1 MKAIQ
6 FCICTLTL
14 LILTACG
21 DGVSLSSGL
30 SAQQVA
36 GPNAQEGVFID
47 SAVEGVTYTTPTRSG
62 TTDSNGTFVYLF
74 GEVVTFSIGGIT
86 LGSAVGQPQ
95 LTPIDLVPGAIDA
108 TDQQVTNILRFV
120 QSLDA
125 DSDPSNGISIPAAV
139 LANAAGQT
147 LDFNQATVAFEAD
160 TNALLALLYPVPAMP
175 PALVSEV
182 AALAHFTGT
191 GGAPQSAIV
200 FTSTDSSGDVD
211 LYLIN
216 EDGTGLTPLA
226 TGPEVETSDGL
237 TAGGR
242 VIYSQSA
249 SLGSETDI
257 YSVNTDGSG
266 MLPVAVTGD
275 FATPLA
281 VTASGRLIFVRGA
294 DPLFGPFDI
303 YSINA
308 DGSDSVQ
315 LTNTPAENEIIAGQ
329 VLGER
334 IVFTRVD
341 AGAQSDIFSINA
353 DGSGIQQ
360 LTNTT
365 AENEIA
371 MGVLASG
378 RVIYVRDVG
387 GQLDLFSIPADGS
400 GVEEMMAADPIDSED
415 FAAEISGDRII
426 FNRTESGPQVDLYLR
441 NADGSGSEVPI
452 ATDLLSEDFAGET
465 PDGRL
470 IFDRTDGFLNFD
482 IYAVDADG
490 TNPSPLAVVASDWEI
505 FANITADGRI
515 IYNRLI
521 GFSEFDMY
529 SVNADGS
536 GTTPIAKTTD
546 SETAWA
552 VTIGDRIIFNR
563 TTGTQT
569 DLFGINSD
577 GSGAEVILAN
587 DPANNEDFGGL
598 LH

>member
-1 MKAIQ
+1 MKTIQ

-14 LILTACG
+14 LILTACS
-21 DGVSLSSGL
+21 DGVSSSSGPN
-30 SAQQVA
+30 AQQAA
-36 GPNAQEGVFID
+36 GPNAQQGVFID
-47 SAVEGVTYTTPTRSG
+47 SAVEGVTYTTLTRSG

-108 TDQQVTNILRFV
+108 TDQQVINILRFV

-125 DSDPSNGISIPAAV
+125 DSDPSNGISIPAAAQ
-139 LANAAGQT
+139 ANAAGQT

-160 TNALLALLYPVPAMP
+160 ANALLALLYPLPALP
-175 PALVSEV
+175 PALVSEA
-182 AALAHFTGT
+182 AALAHFTGV

-242 VIYSQSA
+242 VIYSQST

-275 FATPLA
+275 YATPLA

-294 DPLFGPFDI
+294 NPLFGPFDI

-308 DGSDSVQ
+308 DGSGQVQ

-329 VLGER
+329 ALGER

-341 AGAQSDIFSINA
+341 AGTQSDIFSINA
-353 DGSGIQQ
+353 DGSGQVQ
-360 LTNTT
+360 LTNTPT
-365 AENEIA
+365 ENEIA

-400 GVEEMMAADPIDSED
+400 GVEVTLATDTINSED

-426 FNRTESGPQVDLYLR
+426 FNRTSGPQVDLYLR

-465 PDGRL
+465 PGGRL
-470 IFDRTDGFLNFD
+470 IFDRTNGFINVD

-490 TNPSPLAVVASDWEI
+490 TNQSPLAVDASDWEI

-515 IYNRLI
+515 IYNRWI
-521 GFSEFDMY
+521 GFIEFDMY

-552 VTIGDRIIFNR
+552 VTLGDRIIFNR
-563 TTGTQT
+563 ITGLQT

-587 DPANNEDFGGL
+587 DPANHEDFGGL

>member
-1 MKAIQ
+1 MKTIQ

-14 LILTACG
+14 LILTACS
-21 DGVSLSSGL
+21 DGGSSSSG
-30 SAQQVA
+30 SNAQQ
-36 GPNAQEGVFID
+36 GVFID

-160 TNALLALLYPVPAMP
+160 ANALLALLYPVPAMP
-175 PALVSEV
+175 PALVSEA
-182 AALAHFTGT
+182 AALAHFTGA

-200 FTSTDSSGDVD
+200 FTSTNSGGDVD

-275 FATPLA
+275 YAIPLA

-294 DPLFGPFDI
+294 DPLNGPFDI

-308 DGSDSVQ
+308 DGSNPVQ

-329 VLGER
+329 ALGER

-360 LTNTT
+360 LTNTP

-387 GQLDLFSIPADGS
+387 GQLDLFSILADGS
-400 GVEEMMAADPIDSED
+400 GVEVMLAADPINSED

-452 ATDLLSEDFAGET
+452 ASDLLSEDFAGET
-465 PDGRL
+465 PGGRL

-490 TNPSPLAVVASDWEI
+490 TNLSPLAVDASDWEI

-521 GFSEFDMY
+521 GFSEFDIY

-536 GTTPIAKTTD
+536 GTTPIANTTD

>member
-1 MKAIQ
+1 MKTIQ
-6 FCICTLTL
+6 FCICTLAL
-14 LILTACG
+14 LILTACS
-21 DGVSLSSGL
+21 DGGSSSSEPNEQLG
-30 SAQQVA
+30 VA
-36 GPNAQEGVFID
+36 PNEKQGVFID
-47 SAVEGVTYTTPTRSG
+47 SAVEGVTYTTPTLSG
-62 TTDSNGTFVYLF
+62 TTDSDGTFVYLF

-125 DSDPSNGISIPAAV
+125 DSDPSNGISIPTAA
-139 LANAAGQT
+139 LTNAAGQT
-147 LDFNQATVAFEAD
+147 LDFNQATVAFEVDA
-160 TNALLALLYPVPAMP
+160 NALLALLYPLPAIS

-182 AALAHFTGT
+182 AALAHFTGA
-191 GGAPQSAIV
+191 GGVSQSAIV
-200 FTSTDSSGDVD
+200 FTSTDSRGDVD

-216 EDGTGLTPLA
+216 EDGTGLTALA
-226 TGPEVETSDGL
+226 TGPDVETSDGL

-242 VIYSQSA
+242 VIYSKSA
-249 SLGSETDI
+249 SLHSETDI

-266 MLPVAVTGD
+266 MLPVAVTVD
-275 FATPLA
+275 YATPLA

-294 DPLFGPFDI
+294 NQLLGPFDI

-308 DGSDSVQ
+308 DGSGQVQ

-329 VLGER
+329 ALGER

-341 AGAQSDIFSINA
+341 ASAQSDIFSINA
-353 DGSGIQQ
+353 DGSGIEQ
-360 LTNTT
+360 LTDTP
-365 AENEIA
+365 AQNEIA

-400 GVEEMMAADPIDSED
+400 GVEVTLATDTIDSED

-441 NADGSGSEVPI
+441 NADGSGNEVPI
-452 ATDLLSEDFAGET
+452 ATDLLSEDFAAET

-470 IFDRTDGFLNFD
+470 IFDRANGFFNFD
-482 IYAVDADG
+482 IYAVDTDG
-490 TNPSPLAVVASDWEI
+490 TSLSPLADDAEWEI

-521 GFSEFDMY
+521 GLSEFDMY

-536 GTTPIAKTTD
+536 GTTPIAKTID
-546 SETAWA
+546 SETALA

-563 TTGTQT
+563 TTGSQT
-569 DLFGINSD
+569 DLFSINSD
-577 GSGAEVILAN
+577 GSDTEVILAN
-587 DPANNEDFGGL
+587 DPAKNEDFAGL

>member
-1 MKAIQ
+1 MKTIQ
-6 FCICTLTL
+6 FCICTLAL
-14 LILTACG
+14 LILTACS
-21 DGVSLSSGL
+21 DGGSS
-30 SAQQVA
+30 SSESNEKQ
-36 GPNAQEGVFID
+36 GVFID
-47 SAVEGVTYTTPTRSG
+47 SAVEGVTYTTPTLSG
-62 TTDSNGTFVYLF
+62 TTDSDGTFVYLF

-95 LTPIDLVPGAIDA
+95 LTPIDLIPGAIDA

-125 DSDPSNGISIPAAV
+125 DSDPSNGISIPTAA
-139 LANAAGQT
+139 LTNAAGQT
-147 LDFNQATVAFEAD
+147 LDFNQATVAFEVDA
-160 TNALLALLYPVPAMP
+160 NALLALLYPLPAIS

-182 AALAHFTGT
+182 AALAHFTGA
-191 GGAPQSAIV
+191 GGVSQSAIV
-200 FTSTDSSGDVD
+200 FTSTDSGGDVD

-216 EDGTGLTPLA
+216 EDGTGLTALA
-226 TGPEVETSDGL
+226 TGPDVETSDGL

-275 FATPLA
+275 YATPLA

-294 DPLFGPFDI
+294 NQLLGPFDI

-308 DGSDSVQ
+308 DGSGQVQ

-329 VLGER
+329 ALGER

-341 AGAQSDIFSINA
+341 ASAQSDIFSINA

-360 LTNTT
+360 LTNTP

-387 GQLDLFSIPADGS
+387 GQLDLFSILADGS
-400 GVEEMMAADPIDSED
+400 GVEVTLAADPINSED

-426 FNRTESGPQVDLYLR
+426 FNRTESGMQVDLYLR
-441 NADGSGSEVPI
+441 NSDGSGIEVPI
-452 ATDLLSEDFAGET
+452 ASDPLSEDFAGET
-465 PDGRL
+465 PGGRL
-470 IFDRTDGFLNFD
+470 IFDRTNGFNFD
-482 IYAVDADG
+482 IYAVDTSG
-490 TNPSPLAVVASDWEI
+490 TNLSPLAVDTSDWEI

-536 GTTPIAKTTD
+536 GTTPIANTTD

-563 TTGTQT
+563 TTGAQT

-577 GSGAEVILAN
+577 GSGAEVMLAN

>member
-1 MKAIQ
+1 M
-6 FCICTLTL
+6 
-14 LILTACG
+14 
-21 DGVSLSSGL
+21 
-30 SAQQVA
+30 
-36 GPNAQEGVFID
+36 
-47 SAVEGVTYTTPTRSG
+47 
-62 TTDSNGTFVYLF
+62 
-74 GEVVTFSIGGIT
+74 VTFSIGGIT

-160 TNALLALLYPVPAMP
+160 ANALLALLYPVPAMP
-175 PALVSEV
+175 PALVSEA
-182 AALAHFTGT
+182 AALAHFTGA
-191 GGAPQSAIV
+191 GGASQSVIV
-200 FTSTDSSGDVD
+200 FTSTDSGGDVD

-275 FATPLA
+275 YAIPLA

-294 DPLFGPFDI
+294 DPLNGPFDI

-308 DGSDSVQ
+308 DGSNPVQ

-329 VLGER
+329 ALGER

-360 LTNTT
+360 LTNTP

-387 GQLDLFSIPADGS
+387 GQLDLFSILADGS
-400 GVEEMMAADPIDSED
+400 GVEVMLAADPINSED

-452 ATDLLSEDFAGET
+452 ASDLLSEDFAGET
-465 PDGRL
+465 PGGRL

-490 TNPSPLAVVASDWEI
+490 TNLSPLAVDASDWEI

-521 GFSEFDMY
+521 GFSEFDIY

-536 GTTPIAKTTD
+536 GTTPIANTTD

>member
-1 MKAIQ
+1 MKTIQ
-6 FCICTLTL
+6 FCICTLAL
-14 LILTACG
+14 LILTACS
-21 DGVSLSSGL
+21 DGGSS
-30 SAQQVA
+30 SSEPNEQQ
-36 GPNAQEGVFID
+36 GVFID

-62 TTDSNGTFVYLF
+62 TTDSNGTFAYLF

-125 DSDPSNGISIPAAV
+125 DSDPSNGINIPAAA
-139 LANAAGQT
+139 LANAVGQT

-160 TNALLALLYPVPAMP
+160 ANALLALLYPLPAIP
-175 PALVSEV
+175 PALVSEA
-182 AALAHFTGT
+182 AALAHFTGA
-191 GGAPQSAIV
+191 GGVPQSAIV
-200 FTSTDSSGDVD
+200 FTSTDSGGDVD

-216 EDGTGLTPLA
+216 EDGSGLTPLA

-275 FATPLA
+275 YATPLA

-294 DPLFGPFDI
+294 HPLTGPFDI

-308 DGSDSVQ
+308 DGSDQVQ
-315 LTNTPAENEIIAGQ
+315 LTNTPSHEILAGQ
-329 VLGER
+329 PLGER
-334 IVFTRVD
+334 IVFTRVEV
-341 AGAQSDIFSINA
+341 GAQSDIFSINA

-360 LTNTT
+360 LTNTLT
-365 AENEIA
+365 ESEIA

-400 GVEEMMAADPIDSED
+400 GVEATLADNSIDSED

-426 FNRTESGPQVDLYLR
+426 FNRTESVLQVDLFLR

-452 ATDLLSEDFAGET
+452 ATDLLNEDFAGET
-465 PDGRL
+465 PGGRL
-470 IFDRTDGFLNFD
+470 IFDRTNGANFD

-490 TNPSPLAVVASDWEI
+490 TNPSPLAVDTFDWEI
-505 FANITADGRI
+505 FADITADGRI
-515 IYNRLI
+515 IYNRWI
-521 GFSEFDMY
+521 GFIEFDMY

-577 GSGAEVILAN
+577 GSGTEVILAN
-587 DPANNEDFGGL
+587 DPAKNEDFAGL

>member
-1 MKAIQ
+1 MKTIQ
-6 FCICTLTL
+6 CCICTLTL
-14 LILTACG
+14 LILTACS
-21 DGVSLSSGL
+21 DGGSPSSGL
-30 SAQQVA
+30 NTQQ
-36 GPNAQEGVFID
+36 GVFID
-47 SAVEGVTYTTPTRSG
+47 SAVEGITYTTPTRSG
-62 TTDSNGTFVYLF
+62 TTDSSGTFVYLF
-74 GEVVTFSIGGIT
+74 GELVTFSIGGIT
-86 LGSAVGQPQ
+86 LGSAAGQPQ

-160 TNALLALLYPVPAMP
+160 ANALLALLYPVPAMP
-175 PALVSEV
+175 PALVSEA
-182 AALAHFTGT
+182 AALAHFTGA
-191 GGAPQSAIV
+191 GGASQSAIV
-200 FTSTDSSGDVD
+200 FTSTDIGGDVD

-226 TGPEVETSDGL
+226 TDPEVETSDGL

-275 FATPLA
+275 YATPLA

-294 DPLFGPFDI
+294 NPLNGPFDI

-315 LTNTPAENEIIAGQ
+315 LTNTPVENEIIAGQ
-329 VLGER
+329 TLNER
-334 IVFTRVD
+334 IVFTRV
-341 AGAQSDIFSINA
+341 GAQSDIFSINA

-360 LTNTT
+360 LTNTP

-400 GVEEMMAADPIDSED
+400 GVEVTLATDPINSED

-426 FNRTESGPQVDLYLR
+426 FNRTESGMQVDLYLR
-441 NADGSGSEVPI
+441 NSDGSGIEVPI
-452 ATDLLSEDFAGET
+452 ASDLLSEDFAGET
-465 PDGRL
+465 PGGRL
-470 IFDRTDGFLNFD
+470 IFDRTNGINFD

-490 TNPSPLAVVASDWEI
+490 TNLSPLAVDASDWEI

-536 GTTPIAKTTD
+536 GTTPIANTTD